1 LTPAETREFTSL
13 LRTMESELTCFLCH
27 NDEIVTERASDK
39 LDEVELEREL
49 FVNLAREST
58 ILRQIRGALS
68 RIADG
73 TFGVCLRCEE
83 DISPKRMAAVPWAG
97 YCIKCQE
104 KIDRGAVALGAN
116 LEWLARAA

>member
-1 LTPAETREFTSL
+1 LTLAETGEITSL
-13 LRTMESELTCFLCH
+13 LREMESELTRFLCH
-27 NDEIVTERASDK
+27 RDEIATERASDK
-39 LDEVELEREL
+39 LDEVQLEREF

-83 DISPKRMAAVPWAG
+83 DISPERMAAVPWAG
-97 YCIKCQE
+97 YCITCQE
-104 KIDRGAVALGAN
+104 KIDRGAIALGET

>member
-1 LTPAETREFTSL
+1 
-13 LRTMESELTCFLCH
+13 MESELTRFLCH
-27 NDEIVTERASDK
+27 SDEIATERASDK
-39 LDEVELEREL
+39 LDEVELEREF

-73 TFGVCLRCEE
+73 TFGVCLRCED
-83 DISPKRMAAVPWAG
+83 DISPNRMAAVPWAG
-97 YCIKCQE
+97 YCITCQE
-104 KIDRGAVALGAN
+104 KIDRGAIALGET